1 MEKKEQQRATTVQE
15 QICNLKDLG
24 LQFDDTDKAKDV
36 LSRVSY
42 YRLIKAYAIEY
53 KKNDGTF
60 VENTKFKDILKLY
73 EFDAALRHILSP
85 NIEMIEIHLRAAI
98 ANYIGVKYGPLAYL
112 DQSIIQ
118 STEYYEDLMNNI
130 HDMVEKNSNSP
141 IVRNFRTNYKDGN
154 LPIYALV
161 EICSFGDISKL
172 FKILKNAD
180 KKEIATSFG
189 VGYTYLES
197 WMETLVFVRNVCA
210 HYGRLYNARI
220 KKRPKLY
227 KQYYQA
233 GVANGMVFAVILCIK
248 HLLDE
253 KQRCRFLDDISE
265 HICQMNDEGI
275 DISRIGAKK
284 EWKKLLYDG
293 NEQTK

>member
-24 LQFDDTDKAKDV
+24 LQFDETDKAEDV
-36 LSRVSY
+36 LSRISY
-42 YRLIKAYAIEY
+42 YRLIKAYGIEY
-53 KKNDGTF
+53 KKKDGTF
-60 VENTKFKDILKLY
+60 VENTTFKDILKLY
-73 EFDAALRHILSP
+73 DFDATLRHILSSR
-85 NIEMIEIHLRAAI
+85 IEIIEIHLRAAI
-98 ANYIGVKYGPLAYL
+98 ANCIGVKYGPLAYL

-118 STEYYEDLMNNI
+118 STEYYKDLMNNI

-141 IVRNFRTNYKDGN
+141 IVRNFRINYKDGS

-180 KKEIATSFG
+180 KKEIASSFG

-197 WMETLVFVRNVCA
+197 WMETLVYVRNVCA

-220 KKRPKLY
+220 KKRPKIY

-233 GVANGMVFAVILCIK
+233 GVMNNMVFSVILCLK

-253 KQRCRFLDDISE
+253 KQRRKFLDEISG
-265 HICQMNDEGI
+265 HICHMNDVGI
-275 DISRIGAKK
+275 EISRIGADK

-293 NEQTK
+293 VEQAV